1 MRKLISEILDSE
13 NVIEKCCELEILN
26 RNWKLLLFDSGV
38 DNLVLYEFNKKFG
51 KYEICGMG
59 DYNHCFIINRD
70 MLIKQENVP
79 LAFQLV
85 SILIQM
91 YLVILVVCFLKT
103 DKIMIW

>member
-79 LAFQLV
+79 LAFSTCVNFELMP
-85 SILIQM
+85 L
-91 YLVILVVCFLKT
+91 CK
-103 DKIMIW
+103 